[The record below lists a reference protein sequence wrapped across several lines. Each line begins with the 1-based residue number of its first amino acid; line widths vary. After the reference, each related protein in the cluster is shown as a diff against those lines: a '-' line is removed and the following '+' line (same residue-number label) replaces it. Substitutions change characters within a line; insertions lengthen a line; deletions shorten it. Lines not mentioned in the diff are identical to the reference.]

1 MTCSEALTS
10 CNGYFLLTLAILAI
24 GLNLVPLVADY
35 ATEGSPFENAI
46 SCYEWWLPGIL
57 GGGILVLPVVAM
69 TFAAKKRGSC
79 NSRTGMLTSALLSI
93 VGIAGALYCV
103 LISLY
108 ALAQGPLLCEVSQDA
123 TVESCDFNLR
133 NISLISNVNFNMKWY
148 FENGCNSEM
157 NKTRALLGTGQG
169 VLTTLDLNEMQQKNI
184 HLIAFA
190 GLSMVALLEILLSAL
205 QIVSGTFG
213 CLCGTSKRRRDMHM

>member
-24 GLNLVPLVADY
+24 GLNLVPIVADY
-35 ATEGSPFENAI
+35 ATEGSPFQNAI

-57 GGGILVLPVVAM
+57 GGGIL
-69 TFAAKKRGSC
+69 
-79 NSRTGMLTSALLSI
+79 MLTSVLLSI

-108 ALAQGPLLCEVSQDA
+108 ALAQGPLLCDVRQDA
-123 TVESCDFNLR
+123 IEGSCDFNLR

-148 FENGCNSEM
+148 FENGCESVM
-157 NKTRALLGTGQG
+157 NKTRPLLGTGQG
-169 VLTTLDLNEMQQKNI
+169 HLPTLYLNEMEQKNI

-213 CLCGTSKRRRDMHM
+213 CLCGTSKPRRNMPM

>member
-1 MTCSEALTS
+1 MCRDAFVAP
-10 CNGYFLLTLAILAI
+10 GY
-24 GLNLVPLVADY
+24 LNFGRRRV
-35 ATEGSPFENAI
+35 
-46 SCYEWWLPGIL
+46 
-57 GGGILVLPVVAM
+57 VLPVVAM

-79 NSRTGMLTSALLSI
+79 NSRTGMLTSVLLSI

-108 ALAQGPLLCEVSQDA
+108 ALAQGPLLCDVRQDA
-123 TVESCDFNLR
+123 IEGSCDFNLR

-148 FENGCNSEM
+148 FENGCESVM
-157 NKTRALLGTGQG
+157 NKTRPLLGTGQG
-169 VLTTLDLNEMQQKNI
+169 HLPTLYLNEMEQKNI

-213 CLCGTSKRRRDMHM
+213 CLCGTSKPRRNMPM